1 MKKKISIVSSAYN
14 EQDNVETLYERV
26 KAVMAPWAEQYDYEQ
41 IILDNASTDDTL
53 AKLRALAAKDSRLK
67 VIANAR
73 NFGHIRSP
81 YYGMLQGR
89 GDAVIYMASDLQDPP
104 EVIPEFIKKWQEGYK
119 VVLAQK
125 AHTREGILFSAVRKF
140 YYWLLNL
147 VNDSGA
153 DLVPNCT
160 GFGLFDKEVIDEMRR
175 LDDPYPYVRGLVC
188 ELGYN
193 KVLVPF
199 EQPARK
205 RGFTK
210 NNFYTLYDNAM
221 IGFTN
226 HSKVPLR
233 LAALGGF
240 VLSAISFLLGCIY
253 LVLKLLFWD
262 RFPMGTAPIL
272 LAVLFF
278 ASVQLLFLGI
288 LGEYIGAI
296 LTQVLKRPLVIEK
309 ERINFDK

>member
-1 MKKKISIVSSAYN
+1 MRKKISIVSSAFN
-14 EQDNVETLYERV
+14 EQDNVGPLC
-26 KAVMAPWAEQYDYEQ
+26 KAVKEEMAKWTDKYDYEQ
-41 IILDNASTDDTL
+41 IILDNGSTDNTL
-53 AKLRALAAKDSRLK
+53 AELRRLAAQDEHIK
-67 VIANAR
+67 VIVNAR
-73 NFGHIRSP
+73 TFGHIRSP
-81 YYGMLQGR
+81 HYGMLQAT

-104 EVIPEFIKKWQEGYK
+104 ALINAFITEWEKGTPIVLGQKKQTVENK
-119 VVLAQK
+119 
-125 AHTREGILFSAVRKF
+125 LFAFVRTF

-153 DLVPNCT
+153 ELVPNCT
-160 GFGLFDKEVIDEMRR
+160 GFGLFDKQVMDEIRR
-175 LDDPYPYVRGLVC
+175 LDDPYPYMRGLVC
-188 ELGYN
+188 ELGYA
-193 KVLVPF
+193 KALVPF

-205 RGFTK
+205 TGITK

-240 VLSAISFLLGCIY
+240 VLGIISFSLACIY
-253 LVLKLLFWD
+253 LILKLCFWD
-262 RFPMGTAPIL
+262 NFPMGTAPIL

-278 ASVQLLFLGI
+278 ASVQLIFLGI
-288 LGEYIGAI
+288 LGEYVGAI
-296 LTQVLKRPLVIEK
+296 LTQVLHRPLVIEK

>member
-1 MKKKISIVSSAYN
+1 MKKKISIISSAFN
-14 EQDNVETLYERV
+14 EQENVWELYKQV
-26 KAVMAPWAEQYDYEQ
+26 KAEMAKYADKYDYEQ
-41 IILDNASTDDTL
+41 VVLDNASTDGTLEELRKIAAQDTHF
-53 AKLRALAAKDSRLK
+53 K

-81 YYGMLQGR
+81 YYGILQCS

-104 EVIPEFIKKWQEGYK
+104 ALIGQFLAKWEEGFK

-125 AHTREGILFSAVRKF
+125 TQSKESVLFFAVRRF

-147 VNDSGA
+147 LNDSGA
-153 DLVPNCT
+153 QLPANCT
-160 GFGLFDKEVIDEMRR
+160 GFGLYDKGVVEELRR
-175 LDDPYPYVRGLVC
+175 LNDPYPYLRGLVC
-188 ELGYN
+188 ELGY
-193 KVLVPF
+193 KRALVPF
-199 EQPARK
+199 VQPTRK

-233 LAALGGF
+233 LAAIGGF
-240 VLSAISFLLGCIY
+240 VLGGISLALAFVY
-253 LVLKLLFWD
+253 LILKLLFWNK
-262 RFPMGTAPIL
+262 FPMGTAPIL
-272 LAVLFF
+272 LGVLFF
-278 ASVQLLFLGI
+278 SSVQLFFIGI
-288 LGEYIGAI
+288 IGEYIGAI

-309 ERINFDK
+309 ERINFK

>member
-14 EQDNVETLYERV
+14 EEGNVRDLYEQV
-26 KAVMAPWAEQYDYEQ
+26 KAQMAPLADKYEYEQ
-41 IILDNASTDDTL
+41 IVLDNASTDGTL
-53 AKLRALAAKDSRLK
+53 SVLRDIAAQDKRFK
-67 VIANAR
+67 VIVNAR

-81 YYGMLQGR
+81 YYGILQAS
-89 GDAVIYMASDLQDPP
+89 GDAVVYLASDLQDPP
-104 EVIPEFIKKWQEGYK
+104 ALIAQFITAWENGYK

-125 AHTREGILFSAVRKF
+125 QTSKESGLFFAVRKI

-147 VNDSGA
+147 LNDSGA
-153 DLVPNCT
+153 KLEPNCT
-160 GFGLFDKEVIDEMRR
+160 GFGLYDKCVVDELRK
-175 LDDPYPYVRGLVC
+175 LGDPYPYLRGLVC
-188 ELGYN
+188 ELGYAH
-193 KVLVPF
+193 KLIPF
-199 EQPARK
+199 EQPLRK

-240 VLSAISFLLGCIY
+240 ALGIISLLLALVY
-253 LVLKLLFWD
+253 LVLKLLYWE
-262 RFPMGTAPIL
+262 RFPMGTAPLL

-278 ASVQLLFLGI
+278 SSVQLFFIGI
-288 LGEYIGAI
+288 IGEYIGAI

-309 ERINFDK
+309 ERINF

>member
-1 MKKKISIVSSAYN
+1 MKKISIVSSAFN
-14 EQDNVETLYERV
+14 EQENVHELYTKV
-26 KAVMAPWAEQYDYEQ
+26 KEEMSKWADKYTYEQ
-41 IILDNASTDDTL
+41 IVLDNASTDDTL
-53 AKLRALAAKDSRLK
+53 SELKKIAQQDANFK
-67 VIANAR
+67 VIVNAR

-81 YYGMLQGR
+81 YYGILQAT

-104 EVIPEFIKKWQEGYK
+104 QLISDFITKWEQGYK
-119 VVLAQK
+119 VVLGQK
-125 AHTREGILFSAVRKF
+125 KQTVENKLFASVRKL

-153 DLVPNCT
+153 ELLADCT
-160 GFGLFDKEVIDEMRR
+160 GFGLFDKEVVDEIRK
-175 LDDPYPYVRGLVC
+175 LNDPYPYIRGLVC
-188 ELGYN
+188 ELGYS
-193 KVLVPF
+193 KALVTF
-199 EQPARK
+199 VQPARK
-205 RGFTK
+205 GGITK

-233 LAALGGF
+233 LAAMGGF
-240 VLSAISFLLGCIY
+240 VLSGISFLLACIY

-278 ASVQLLFLGI
+278 ASIQLFFLGV

-296 LTQVLKRPLVIEK
+296 LTQILHRPPVIEK
-309 ERINFDK
+309 ERINF

>member
-14 EQDNVETLYERV
+14 EEENVRDLYEQV
-26 KAVMAPWAEQYDYEQ
+26 KAQMALLADKYDYEQ
-41 IILDNASTDDTL
+41 IVLDNASTDGTL
-53 AKLRALAAKDSRLK
+53 SVLREIAAQDKRFK

-81 YYGMLQGR
+81 YYGILQGS
-89 GDAVIYMASDLQDPP
+89 GDAVIYLASDLQDPP
-104 EVIPEFIKKWQEGYK
+104 ALIPQFIAAWEQGYK

-125 AHTREGILFSAVRKF
+125 QTSKESLVFFAVRRL
-140 YYWLLNL
+140 YYRLLNW

-153 DLVPNCT
+153 KLEPNCT
-160 GFGLFDKEVIDEMRR
+160 GFGLYDKCVVDELRK
-175 LDDPYPYVRGLVC
+175 LDDPYPYLRGLVC
-188 ELGYN
+188 ELGYAH
-193 KVLVPF
+193 KLIPF
-199 EQPARK
+199 EQPLRT

-240 VLSAISFLLGCIY
+240 ALGIVSLFLALVY
-253 LVLKLLFWD
+253 LVLKLLYWD
-262 RFPMGTAPIL
+262 NFPMGTAPLL

-278 ASVQLLFLGI
+278 SSVQLFFIGI
-288 LGEYIGAI
+288 IGEYIGAI

-309 ERINFDK
+309 ERINF

>member
-14 EQDNVETLYERV
+14 EEANIQELYERV
-26 KAVMAPWAEQYDYEQ
+26 KAQMNLLADKYDYEQ
-41 IILDNASTDDTL
+41 IVLDNASTDGTL
-53 AKLRALAAKDSRLK
+53 QELKHIAKQDPRFK
-67 VIANAR
+67 VIVNAR

-81 YYGMLQGR
+81 YYGILQCE
-89 GDAVIYMASDLQDPP
+89 GDGVIYMASDLQDPP
-104 EVIPEFIKKWQEGYK
+104 ELIPQLVARWEEGYK

-125 AHTREGILFSAVRKF
+125 NKSREPGLFFALRRF

-153 DLVPNCT
+153 ALLSNCT
-160 GFGLFDKEVIDEMRR
+160 GFGLYDQCVVQQLRKMDE
-175 LDDPYPYVRGLVC
+175 PYPYLRGLVC
-188 ELGYN
+188 ELGYSRA
-193 KVLVPF
+193 LVPF
-199 EQPARK
+199 EQPVRK

-233 LAALGGF
+233 LAAMGGF
-240 VLSAISFLLGCIY
+240 VLGIISLALAFVY
-253 LVLKLLFWD
+253 LILKLLFWD
-262 RFPMGTAPIL
+262 KFPMGTAPIL
-272 LAVLFF
+272 LSVLFF
-278 ASVQLLFLGI
+278 SSVQLFFIGI
-288 LGEYIGAI
+288 IGEYVGAI

-309 ERINFDK
+309 ERINF

>member
-1 MKKKISIVSSAYN
+1 MKRKISIVSSALN
-14 EQDNVETLYERV
+14 EQDNLPLLCEAVKKEMARWADTYE
-26 KAVMAPWAEQYDYEQ
+26 YEQ
-41 IILDNASTDDTL
+41 IILDNGSTDGTL
-53 AKLRALAAKDSRLK
+53 DVLRRLAAQDKHIK
-67 VIANAR
+67 VIVNAR

-81 YYGMLQGR
+81 YYGMLQGS
-89 GDAVIYMASDLQDPP
+89 GDAVVYLASDMQDPP
-104 EVIPEFIKKWQEGYK
+104 ELIGKFIEYWQQGFK
-119 VVLAQK
+119 VVLGQK
-125 AHTREGILFSAVRKF
+125 QQSVENKLFFAVRKF

-153 DLVPNCT
+153 QLVANCT
-160 GFGLFDKEVIDEMRR
+160 GFGLFDKEVIDQMRR
-175 LDDPYPYVRGLVC
+175 LQDPYPYVRGLVC
-188 ELGYN
+188 ELGYA
-193 KVLVPF
+193 KALVPF
-199 EQPARK
+199 VQPPRK
-205 RGFTK
+205 TGITK

-240 VLSAISFLLGCIY
+240 VLGVTSFILACIY
-253 LVLKLLFWD
+253 LVLKICFWE

-278 ASVQLLFLGI
+278 ASVQLIFLGI

-296 LTQVLKRPLVIEK
+296 LTQVLHRPLVVEK
-309 ERINFDK
+309 ERINF

>member
-1 MKKKISIVSSAYN
+1 MKKKISIVSSAHN
-14 EQDNVETLYERV
+14 EADNIELLCEQV
-26 KAVMAPWAEQYDYEQ
+26 KEVMSGWAEQYDYEH
-41 IILDNASTDDTL
+41 IILDNASTDETL
-53 AKLRALAAKDSRLK
+53 PKLRKIAAKDKHVK
-67 VIANAR
+67 VIVNAR

-81 YYGMLQGR
+81 YYGMMQGK
-89 GDAVIYMASDLQDPP
+89 GNAVIYMASDLQDPP
-104 EVIPEFIKKWQEGYK
+104 ELISEFIKKWQEGYP

-125 AHTREGILFSAVRKF
+125 VCSKESKLFFCVRKF

-153 DLVPNCT
+153 ELVPNCT
-160 GFGLFDKEVIDEMRR
+160 GFGLFDKEVIEQMRR
-175 LDDPYPYVRGLVC
+175 LEDPYPYVRGLVC
-188 ELGYN
+188 ELGYA
-193 KVLVPF
+193 KALVPF
-199 EQPARK
+199 AQPKRK

-262 RFPMGTAPIL
+262 HFPMGTAPIL

-278 ASVQLLFLGI
+278 TSVQLLFLGI

-296 LTQVLKRPLVIEK
+296 LTQILKRPLVIEK

>member
-14 EQDNVETLYERV
+14 EEGNVRDLYEQV
-26 KAVMAPWAEQYDYEQ
+26 KAQMALLADKYDYEQ
-41 IILDNASTDDTL
+41 IVLDNASTDGTL
-53 AKLRALAAKDSRLK
+53 SVLRKIAAQDKRFK

-81 YYGMLQGR
+81 YYGILQAS
-89 GDAVIYMASDLQDPP
+89 GDAVIYLASDLQDPP
-104 EVIPEFIKKWQEGYK
+104 ALIPQFIAAWEQGYQ

-125 AHTREGILFSAVRKF
+125 QTSRESPLFFAVRRL

-147 VNDSGA
+147 LNDSGA
-153 DLVPNCT
+153 KLEPNCT
-160 GFGLFDKEVIDEMRR
+160 GFGLYDKCVVDELRK
-175 LDDPYPYVRGLVC
+175 LDDPYPYLRGLVC
-188 ELGYN
+188 ELGYAH
-193 KVLVPF
+193 KLIPF
-199 EQPARK
+199 EQPLRT

-240 VLSAISFLLGCIY
+240 ALGIVSLFLALVY
-253 LVLKLLFWD
+253 LVLKLLYWD
-262 RFPMGTAPIL
+262 NFPMGTAPLL

-278 ASVQLLFLGI
+278 SSVQLFFIGI
-288 LGEYIGAI
+288 IGEYIGAI

-309 ERINFDK
+309 ERINF

>member
-1 MKKKISIVSSAYN
+1 MKKKLSIVSSAYN
-14 EQDNVETLYERV
+14 EEGNIRELYEQV
-26 KAVMAPWAEQYDYEQ
+26 KAQMALLGDKYDYEQ
-41 IILDNASTDDTL
+41 IVLDNASTDGTL
-53 AKLRALAAKDSRLK
+53 NELRKIAAQDKNFK
-67 VIANAR
+67 VIVNAR

-81 YYGMLQGR
+81 YYGILQCE

-104 EVIPEFIKKWQEGYK
+104 ALIPQFIAKWEEGYK

-125 AHTREGILFSAVRKF
+125 KQSKESWLFFAVLRL

-153 DLVPNCT
+153 ELLSNCT
-160 GFGLFDKEVIDEMRR
+160 GFGLYDKCVVDELRK
-175 LDDPYPYVRGLVC
+175 LDEPYPYLRGLVC
-188 ELGYN
+188 ELGYSRA
-193 KVLVPF
+193 LVPF
-199 EQPARK
+199 VQPARK

-233 LAALGGF
+233 LAAFGGF
-240 VLSAISFLLGCIY
+240 ALGIFSFILALIY
-253 LVLKLLFWD
+253 LVLKLLYWD
-262 RFPMGTAPIL
+262 SFPMGTAPIL

-278 ASVQLLFLGI
+278 SSVQLFFIGI
-288 LGEYIGAI
+288 IGEYIAAI

-309 ERINFDK
+309 ERINF

>member
-1 MKKKISIVSSAYN
+1 MKKKLSIVSSAYN
-14 EQDNVETLYERV
+14 EEGNMRELYEQV
-26 KAVMAPWAEQYDYEQ
+26 KAQMALLGDKYDYEQ
-41 IILDNASTDDTL
+41 IVLDNASTDGTL
-53 AKLRALAAKDSRLK
+53 NELRKIAAQDKNFK
-67 VIANAR
+67 VIVNAR

-81 YYGMLQGR
+81 YYGILQCE

-104 EVIPEFIKKWQEGYK
+104 ALIPQFISKWEEGYK

-125 AHTREGILFSAVRKF
+125 KQSKESWLFFAVRRL

-153 DLVPNCT
+153 ELLSNCT
-160 GFGLFDKEVIDEMRR
+160 GFGLYDKCVVDELRK
-175 LDDPYPYVRGLVC
+175 LDEPYPYLRGLVC
-188 ELGYN
+188 ELGYSRA
-193 KVLVPF
+193 LVPF
-199 EQPARK
+199 VQPLRK
-205 RGFTK
+205 RGLTK

-221 IGFTN
+221 TGFTN

-240 VLSAISFLLGCIY
+240 ALGIFSFILALIY
-253 LVLKLLFWD
+253 LVLKLLYWD
-262 RFPMGTAPIL
+262 SFPMGTAPIL

-278 ASVQLLFLGI
+278 SSVQLFFIGI
-288 LGEYIGAI
+288 IGEYIGAI

-309 ERINFDK
+309 ERINF

>member
-1 MKKKISIVSSAYN
+1 MKKKISVVSSAFN
-14 EQDNVETLYERV
+14 EQDNVLPLAAAV
-26 KAVMAPWAEQYDYEQ
+26 KAEMEKWKDKYDYEQ
-41 IILDNASTDDTL
+41 IILDNASTDNTL
-53 AKLRALAAKDSRLK
+53 ALLRNLAAQDPHVK
-67 VIANAR
+67 VIANVR

-81 YYGMLQGR
+81 YYGILQAT

-104 EVIPEFIKKWQEGYK
+104 ELINQFITQWENGFS
-119 VVLAQK
+119 VVLGQK
-125 AHTREGILFSAVRKF
+125 QQSFENKFFFGVRKF

-160 GFGLFDKEVIDEMRR
+160 GFGLYDKTVVDELRR
-175 LDDPYPYVRGLVC
+175 LNDPYPYLRGLVC
-188 ELGYN
+188 ELGYP
-193 KVLVPF
+193 KTLVPF
-199 EQPARK
+199 VQPPRQT
-205 RGFTK
+205 GFTK
-210 NNFYTLYDNAM
+210 NNFYKLYDNAM
-221 IGFTN
+221 VGFTN

-233 LAALGGF
+233 LAVLGGGILGA
-240 VLSAISFLLGCIY
+240 VSFLLACVY
-253 LVLKLLFWD
+253 LVLKLCFWE
-262 RFPMGTAPIL
+262 RFPMGTAPVL

-278 ASVQLLFLGI
+278 ASVQLVFLGV

>member
-14 EQDNVETLYERV
+14 EAENVQALYDQV
-26 KAVMAPWAEQYDYEQ
+26 KDVMHKLSDKYDYEH
-41 IILDNASTDDTL
+41 IILDNASTDNTLDKLKTL
-53 AKLRALAAKDSRLK
+53 AAQDPHFKI
-67 VIANAR
+67 IANAR

-81 YYGMLQGR
+81 YYGILQCQ

-104 EVIPEFIKKWQEGYK
+104 PLIETFLQEWEKGFK

-125 AHTREGILFSAVRKF
+125 QKSEESPVFFLIRKF

-153 DLVPNCT
+153 VLLPNCT
-160 GFGLFDKEVIDEMRR
+160 GFGLYDQQVIKQLRS
-175 LDDPYPYVRGLVC
+175 LQDPYPYLRGIVC
-188 ELGYN
+188 ELGYS
-193 KVLVPF
+193 KTLVPF
-199 EQPARK
+199 VQPTRK
-205 RGFTK
+205 RGLTK

-240 VLSAISFLLGCIY
+240 VLGGISLALAVVY
-253 LVLKLLFWD
+253 LILKLLFWD
-262 RFPMGTAPIL
+262 KFPMGTAPIL

-278 ASVQLLFLGI
+278 SSVQLFFIGI
-288 LGEYIGAI
+288 IGEYIGAI
-296 LTQVLKRPLVIEK
+296 LTQTLKRPLVIEK
-309 ERINFDK
+309 ERINF

>member
-14 EQDNVETLYERV
+14 EEENIEILYTQV
-26 KAVMAPWAEQYDYEQ
+26 KEVMAKWAGQYDYEQ
-41 IILDNASTDDTL
+41 LILDNASTDRTL
-53 AKLRALAAKDSRLK
+53 EILRRLAAQDPHLK

-81 YYGMLQGR
+81 YYGMMQGQA
-89 GDAVIYMASDLQDPP
+89 DAVIYMASDLQDPP
-104 EVIPEFIKKWQEGYK
+104 ALISQFIEKWQEGYK

-125 AHTREGILFSAVRKF
+125 IHTRESYFFFCVRRL

-153 DLVPNCT
+153 ELVPNCT
-160 GFGLFDKEVIDEMRR
+160 GFGLFDREVIEQMRR
-175 LDDPYPYVRGLVC
+175 LQDPYPYVRGLVC
-188 ELGYN
+188 ELGYA
-193 KVLVPF
+193 KALVPF

-240 VLSAISFLLGCIY
+240 LLSGVSFLLGCIY
-253 LVLKLLFWD
+253 LILKLLFWD

-296 LTQVLKRPLVIEK
+296 LTQVLKRPLVVER

>member
-14 EQDNVETLYERV
+14 EEENVRDLYEQV
-26 KAVMAPWAEQYDYEQ
+26 KAQMALLADKYDYEQ
-41 IILDNASTDDTL
+41 IVLDNASTDGTL
-53 AKLRALAAKDSRLK
+53 SVLREIAAQDKRFK

-81 YYGMLQGR
+81 YYGILQAS
-89 GDAVIYMASDLQDPP
+89 GDAVIYLASDLQDPP
-104 EVIPEFIKKWQEGYK
+104 ALIPQFIAAWEKGYQ

-125 AHTREGILFSAVRKF
+125 QTSKESFVFFAVRRV

-147 VNDSGA
+147 LNDSGA
-153 DLVPNCT
+153 KLEPNCT
-160 GFGLFDKEVIDEMRR
+160 GFGLYDKCVVDELRK
-175 LDDPYPYVRGLVC
+175 LDDPYPYLRGLVC
-188 ELGYN
+188 ELGYAH
-193 KVLVPF
+193 KLIPF
-199 EQPARK
+199 EQPLRT

-240 VLSAISFLLGCIY
+240 ALGIVSLFLALVY
-253 LVLKLLFWD
+253 LVLKLLYWD
-262 RFPMGTAPIL
+262 NFPMGTAPLL

-278 ASVQLLFLGI
+278 SSVQLFFIGI
-288 LGEYIGAI
+288 IGEYIGAI

-309 ERINFDK
+309 ERINF

>member
-14 EQDNVETLYERV
+14 EEGNIRELYEQV
-26 KAVMAPWAEQYDYEQ
+26 KAQMALLGDKYDYEQ
-41 IILDNASTDDTL
+41 IVLDNASTDGTL
-53 AKLRALAAKDSRLK
+53 NELRKIAAQDKNFK
-67 VIANAR
+67 VIVNAR

-81 YYGMLQGR
+81 YYGILQCE

-104 EVIPEFIKKWQEGYK
+104 ALIPQFIAKWEEGYK

-125 AHTREGILFSAVRKF
+125 KQSKESWLFFAVRRL

-153 DLVPNCT
+153 ELLSNCT
-160 GFGLFDKEVIDEMRR
+160 GFGLYDKCVVDELRK
-175 LDDPYPYVRGLVC
+175 LDEPYPYLRGLVC
-188 ELGYN
+188 ELGYSRA
-193 KVLVPF
+193 LIPF
-199 EQPARK
+199 MQPARK

-233 LAALGGF
+233 LAAFGGF
-240 VLSAISFLLGCIY
+240 ALGIFSFILALIY
-253 LVLKLLFWD
+253 LVLKLLYWD
-262 RFPMGTAPIL
+262 SFPMGTAPIL

-278 ASVQLLFLGI
+278 SSVQLFFIGI
-288 LGEYIGAI
+288 IGEYIGAI

-309 ERINFDK
+309 ERINF

>member
-1 MKKKISIVSSAYN
+1 MKKKISIVSSAHN
-14 EQDNVETLYERV
+14 EADNIELLCEQV
-26 KAVMAPWAEQYDYEQ
+26 KEVMSGWAEQYDYEH
-41 IILDNASTDDTL
+41 IILDNASTDETL
-53 AKLRALAAKDSRLK
+53 SKLRKIAAKDKHVK
-67 VIANAR
+67 VIVNAR

-81 YYGMLQGR
+81 YYGMMQGK
-89 GDAVIYMASDLQDPP
+89 GNAVIYMASDLQDPP
-104 EVIPEFIKKWQEGYK
+104 ELISEFIKKWQEGYP

-125 AHTREGILFSAVRKF
+125 VCSKESKLFFCVRKF

-153 DLVPNCT
+153 ELVPNCT
-160 GFGLFDKEVIDEMRR
+160 GFGLFDKEVIEQMRR
-175 LDDPYPYVRGLVC
+175 LEDPYPYVRGLVC
-188 ELGYN
+188 ELGYA
-193 KVLVPF
+193 KALVPF
-199 EQPARK
+199 AQPKRK

-262 RFPMGTAPIL
+262 HFPMGTAPIL

-278 ASVQLLFLGI
+278 TSVQLLFLGI

-296 LTQVLKRPLVIEK
+296 LTQILKRPLVIEK

>member
-1 MKKKISIVSSAYN
+1 MKKKISFVSSAYN
-14 EQDNVETLYERV
+14 EEGNVRDLYEQV
-26 KAVMAPWAEQYDYEQ
+26 KAQMAPLADKYEYEQ
-41 IILDNASTDDTL
+41 IVLDNASTDGTL
-53 AKLRALAAKDSRLK
+53 AVLRQIAAQDKRFK

-81 YYGMLQGR
+81 YYGILQAS
-89 GDAVIYMASDLQDPP
+89 GDAVVYLASDLQDPP
-104 EVIPEFIKKWQEGYK
+104 ALIAQFITAWENGYK

-125 AHTREGILFSAVRKF
+125 QTSKESGLFFAVRKI

-147 VNDSGA
+147 LNDSGA
-153 DLVPNCT
+153 KLEPNCT
-160 GFGLFDKEVIDEMRR
+160 GFGLYDKCVVDELRK
-175 LDDPYPYVRGLVC
+175 LGDPYPYLRGLVC
-188 ELGYN
+188 ELGYAH
-193 KVLVPF
+193 KLIPF
-199 EQPARK
+199 EQPLRK

-240 VLSAISFLLGCIY
+240 ALGIISLFLAMVY
-253 LVLKLLFWD
+253 LVLKLLYWE
-262 RFPMGTAPIL
+262 RFPMGTAPLL

-278 ASVQLLFLGI
+278 SSVQLFFIGI
-288 LGEYIGAI
+288 IGEYIGAI

-309 ERINFDK
+309 ERINF